1 MTDPR
6 PELAESSDRDETDAD
21 PWDADPLLDD
31 VEAAQERAAQAE
43 RALARVQGSFTMA
56 VGQLVI
62 DAGQSPRRMLAL
74 PFALLRM
81 RRSRRSLR
89 TQRAS
94 RPVRPSTL
102 RARDASLTINAKR
115 MLLPRRALTSDA
127 RASLVVIGPSAFQ
140 AALARRAHVSA
151 AMPQDAAALVRSLDP
166 DAVLVHAGAGEPG
179 SPWFPLGDPGEA
191 VRERVLIK
199 VRDECRRLGRPIV
212 LLADPVAAPG
222 LTAFAETCTRVLDV
236 RDSEQVLDLITDLID
251 GPHA

>member
-1 MTDPR
+1 MSDPR
-6 PELAESSDRDETDAD
+6 PDLPDSEYSPMD
-21 PWDADPLLDD
+21 PGHLLDD
-31 VEAAQERAAQAE
+31 LEAAQDRAAQAE

-89 TQRAS
+89 AQRAS
-94 RPVRPSTL
+94 RPVSSFTPRP
-102 RARDASLTINAKR
+102 RDASLAVNAER
-115 MLLPRRALTSDA
+115 VLLPRRALTSDA
-127 RASLVVIGPSAFQ
+127 RISLVVVGPSGFRASL
-140 AALARRAHVSA
+140 AARAHVSA
-151 AMPQDAAALVRSLDP
+151 AMPQDAVALVRTLDP
-166 DAVLVHAGAGEPG
+166 DAVLVHAGVGEPG
-179 SPWFPLGDPGEA
+179 SPWFALGDPGEA
-191 VRERVLIK
+191 VRERVLVA

-222 LTAFAETCTRVLDV
+222 LAAFAETCTRILDV
-236 RDSEQVLDLITDLID
+236 ADSDHVLDLITDLID